1 MDSKVKTK
9 GLPFVV
15 QPKLKPIIE
24 QIGSEESGKIEIER
38 RGYLTSGEKAFV
50 QQAVNYDSTP
60 GLIIGLARQVSK
72 DQSMGLE
79 DAYQMCLRFM
89 SGAVGPEEYE
99 IEQQYTEQLNE
110 LLKNLALLQSKE
122 EILAATCLVKY
133 RVDPDMDVADVMAL
147 HPDLITGL
155 VELYRDEES
164 RSMERLNNAMASDE
178 PPDEAEQETELQR
191 TIKKPRAKAKTE

>member
-1 MDSKVKTK
+1 
-9 GLPFVV
+9 
-15 QPKLKPIIE
+15 
-24 QIGSEESGKIEIER
+24 
-38 RGYLTSGEKAFV
+38 
-50 QQAVNYDSTP
+50 
-60 GLIIGLARQVSK
+60 
-72 DQSMGLE
+72 MGLE